1 MFFSID
7 RIIMGGK
14 AELIGEDRKPLQVP
28 VDMLP
33 EGAKPGDVLFYS
45 NGKFTP
51 APEKT
56 AERRSRVAGMLGML
70 LSGKLDD
77 E

>member
-7 RIIMGGK
+7 RIVSGK

-33 EGAKPGDVLFYS
+33 EGAKAGEMLFYS
-45 NGKFTP
+45 NGKFTL
-51 APEKT
+51 APDKT
-56 AERRSRVAGMLGML
+56 AERRSRVAGMLGAL
-70 LSGKLDD
+70 LGGKMDD
-77 E
+77 K